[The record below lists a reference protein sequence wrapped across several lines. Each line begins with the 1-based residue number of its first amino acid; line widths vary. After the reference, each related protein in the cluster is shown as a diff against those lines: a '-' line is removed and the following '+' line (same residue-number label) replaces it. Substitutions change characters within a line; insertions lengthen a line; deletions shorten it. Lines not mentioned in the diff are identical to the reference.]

1 MAFQQDGTTALLA
14 MHHRHNTP
22 LAGKPQKSVVF
33 AAGTPLAERGSTPPR
48 EAKQQETPMKN
59 AVLASAVGVAAL
71 AGASFGALAA
81 DAVVIG
87 YQTTIDPA
95 KVAQA
100 DGLYEAAFGRPVDWR
115 KFDSGAEVIAAI
127 AGGSLDIGFVG
138 SSPLAV
144 AASNKVPIETIF
156 IADLIGDAEQLVVRN
171 GSGIEKPEDLAGK
184 TVAVPF
190 VSTTHYSLLAALDH
204 WGIDPKTLKIVNA
217 RPPEIAAAWERGD
230 IDAAY
235 VWDPALGAIKASGKV
250 LASSA
255 DVGQWG
261 APTFDAWIARKD
273 FATENPDIVTGFAR
287 VTGEAYAD
295 YLADPAAWLADKAN
309 VDKIVNL
316 TGAKPEDVPVVLAG
330 YTFPTLEEQVS
341 EAYLGG
347 ATIKAI
353 VATAEFLKAQGKI
366 PEVLADY
373 GPYVNPAYASA
384 AASATN

>member
-1 MAFQQDGTTALLA
+1 MQTKLLTAALA
-14 MHHRHNTP
+14 
-22 LAGKPQKSVVF
+22 A
-33 AAGTPLAERGSTPPR
+33 
-48 EAKQQETPMKN
+48 
-59 AVLASAVGVAAL
+59 AAL
-71 AGASFGALAA
+71 AGAALGAAAA

-100 DGLYEAAFGRPVDWR
+100 DGLYEKEFGRPVDWR

-144 AASNKVPIETIF
+144 AASNKVPIEAFF

-190 VSTTHYSLLAALDH
+190 VSTTHYSLLAALKH
-204 WGIDPKTLKIVNA
+204 WGIDPTTVKIVNA

-250 LASSA
+250 LVSSA
-255 DVGQWG
+255 EVGQWG
-261 APTFDAWIARKD
+261 APTFDAWIVRKD
-273 FATENPDIVTGFAR
+273 FAAENPAIVGGFAKVTGD
-287 VTGEAYAD
+287 AY
-295 YLADPAAWLADKAN
+295 
-309 VDKIVNL
+309 
-316 TGAKPEDVPVVLAG
+316 
-330 YTFPTLEEQVS
+330 
-341 EAYLGG
+341 
-347 ATIKAI
+347 
-353 VATAEFLKAQGKI
+353 AEFLKAPEAWSTSSEQAAKIAKLTGAKVEDVPLLLKGYVFPSLAEQASDKFLGGATVQAITATSEFLKEQGKI
-366 PEVLADY
+366 DAVLPDY
-373 GPYVNPAYASA
+373 SKYVSSKYVSEAVAS
-384 AASATN
+384 N